1 LKAQAGRGWR
11 CINCVVVAVVAVQD
25 VTVDS
30 AREATRARDGIG
42 DDDTAAALLDASSAK
57 SATEHE

>member
-1 LKAQAGRGWR
+1 LKGQAERGWR

-42 DDDTAAALLDASSAK
+42 DDTAAALLDASSAK
-57 SATEHE
+57 GATEHE